1 MASERAVE
9 YAALF
14 LGCLLAWLVIELDS
28 EKAAIVATTGL
39 LFWFIAR
46 SARSGKDGADAE

>member
-1 MASERAVE
+1 MAGERVVE